1 MNVSS
6 TEDGEK
12 IVARVAVTK
21 HARATQVR
29 ELLAQEFKTGQ
40 FTRQCAIALVRKS
53 VRISDRDFGLQW
65 QQMGERGLLV
75 SRGCKPG
82 HVRFDPEEYHRRCGV
97 TLVPPAAVAQPP
109 PKPPPEPPP
118 VVSRPETAFELARHL
133 PDLLSAMPPE
143 LVVLSLS
150 SLLGRE
156 IPTRD
161 QVLRLNKLLKNK
173 IKGLSDEEKK
183 KLLSGLLAI
192 TANRFSP

>member
-40 FTRQCAIALVRKS
+40 FTRQCAIVLVRKS

-109 PKPPPEPPP
+109 P

-173 IKGLSDEEKK
+173 TKGLSDEEKK